1 MGKPFSFRLQ
11 KVLEFRQQ
19 LEDQARMTLAE
30 AQARHDVQEKAV
42 EDLAARLA
50 AHIEAGFGT
59 LSTQAEI
66 WLWAQYRNALDKDL
80 STARAELSRLASILQ
95 TCRAEAVLRS
105 REKKLLEK
113 LKERQARKHHVAET
127 LAEQKEFDE
136 MATLRYKRED
146 N

>member
-1 MGKPFSFRLQ
+1 M
-11 KVLEFRQQ
+11 
-19 LEDQARMTLAE
+19 ALAQ
-30 AQARHDVQEKAV
+30 AQARHDAQEKTV
-42 EDLAARLA
+42 EDLAAQLA
-50 AHIEAGFGT
+50 AHIEAGFGAI
-59 LSTQAEI
+59 STQAEI

-80 STARAELSRLASILQ
+80 STARVELSRLASILQ
-95 TCRAEAVLRS
+95 TCREEAVLRS